1 MASLDV
7 RRLLIFREVA
17 RQGSISAAA
26 RSLGWTQPAVSQHL
40 RALERQAG
48 VALLLRGAGGVELT
62 EPGRVL
68 LERAEAVAGHLHMA
82 EEELAHLTDLRRGRV
97 RLAAYPSG
105 AATLVPPALAAL
117 GAQHPEVDVSLAE
130 AEPPEAVALLRA
142 GEVDVALVFG
152 YDDDVTSEVAPGP
165 GLVWRRLGREPVDLV
180 LPAGHRLAGRRSV
193 PVGALAQEP
202 WVVGCERCRAHAL
215 AVCAAAGFEPEVRH
229 VTDDYVVVQNLV
241 AVGLGVALL
250 PRSALTA
257 FRHPAVQ
264 VRAGRG
270 YGARVLGLLHREGA
284 ERVPA
289 TAALVAHLTARGHAA
304 GPSA

>member
-1 MASLDV
+1 MVSLDV
-7 RRLLIFREVA
+7 RRLLIFREIA
-17 RQGSISAAA
+17 RSGSISGAA
-26 RSLGWTQPAVSQHL
+26 RALGWTQPAVSQHL

-117 GAQHPEVDVSLAE
+117 REQHPEVDVSLAE
-130 AEPPEAVALLRA
+130 AEPPEALALLRA

-152 YDDDVTSEVAPGP
+152 YDDDATPEPTG
-165 GLVWRRLGREPVDLV
+165 GLVWRALGSEPVDLV
-180 LPAGHRLAGRRSV
+180 LPTDHRLGRRRSV
-193 PVGALAQEP
+193 PVGELAEEP

-264 VRAGRG
+264 VRAGRA

-289 TAALVAHLTARGHAA
+289 TAALVATLVGHGLDT